1 VANEE
6 LPVVAEIPFVL
17 LVGGSSLLGLYLANV
32 FYDYGVPQYI
42 SRKVGHL
49 GGAVAFLLCPLLF
62 SSYEWPLILTTA
74 FTFLLLSARMSW
86 PTLFRGVGGSGRP
99 DALAEIHFPA
109 TGILLIGV
117 VWGTLDMPW
126 VAIVPLVFM
135 GAGDAVTGLI
145 RSAVYK
151 REVKGI
157 WGSVGML
164 ITCVLV
170 AVCFIEPVWVGLVGA
185 VVATLAEKFTVTRR
199 FIDDNLTIP
208 LASGAVMILLQILIA
223 EA

>member
-1 VANEE
+1 MIT
-6 LPVVAEIPFVL
+6 EIPFVL
-17 LVGGSSLLGLYLANV
+17 LVACASLLGLYLANV

-62 SSYEWPLILTTA
+62 SSYLWPLILTAA
-74 FTFLLLSARMSW
+74 FTVLLLYARLSR
-86 PTLFRGVGGSGRP
+86 PALFRGVGGSGRP

-109 TGILLIGV
+109 TGVVLIGI
-117 VWGTLDMPW
+117 VWGVLDMPW
-126 VAIVPLVFM
+126 IAIVPLVFM
-135 GAGDAVTGLI
+135 GAGDAVTGII

-151 REVKGI
+151 REVKGN

-164 ITCVLV
+164 VTCTLV

-185 VVATLAEKFTVTRR
+185 VVATLAEKFTVTSR

-208 LASGAVMILLQILIA
+208 LLSGLVMTLFAHIA
-223 EA
+223 

>member
-1 VANEE
+1 MI
-6 LPVVAEIPFVL
+6 AEIPFVL
-17 LVGGSSLLGLYLANV
+17 LVACASFLGLYLANV

-62 SSYEWPLILTTA
+62 SSYLWPLILTASFTA
-74 FTFLLLSARMSW
+74 LLIYARLTR
-86 PTLFRGVGGSGRP
+86 PALFRGVGGSGRP

-109 TGILLIGV
+109 TGVVLIGI
-117 VWGTLDMPW
+117 VWGVLDMPW
-126 VAIVPLVFM
+126 IAIVPLVFM
-135 GAGDAVTGLI
+135 GAGDAVTGII

-151 REVKGI
+151 KEVKGN

-164 ITCVLV
+164 VTCTLV
-170 AVCFIEPVWVGLVGA
+170 AVCFIEPVGVGLVGA
-185 VVATLAEKFTVTRR
+185 VVATLAEKFTVTSR

-208 LASGAVMILLQILIA
+208 LLSGLVMTLCVHIT
-223 EA
+223 

>member
-1 VANEE
+1 MI
-6 LPVVAEIPFVL
+6 AEMPFVF
-17 LVGGSSLLGLYLANV
+17 LVACASLLGLYLANV

-62 SSYEWPLILTTA
+62 SSYHWPLILTA
-74 FTFLLLSARMSW
+74 GFTGLLLYARLSR
-86 PTLFRGVGGSGRP
+86 PALFRGVGGSGRP

-109 TGILLIGV
+109 TGVVLIGI
-117 VWGTLDMPW
+117 VWGVLDMPW

-135 GAGDAVTGLI
+135 GAGDAVTGII

-151 REVKGI
+151 REVKGN

-164 ITCVLV
+164 VTCTLV

-185 VVATLAEKFTVTRR
+185 VVATLAEKFTVTSH

-208 LASGAVMILLQILIA
+208 LLSGLVMTLFAHIA
-223 EA
+223 

>member
-1 VANEE
+1 MIT
-6 LPVVAEIPFVL
+6 EIPFVL
-17 LVGGSSLLGLYLANV
+17 LVACASLLGLYLANV

-62 SSYEWPLILTTA
+62 SSYLWPLILTAA
-74 FTFLLLSARMSW
+74 FTVLLLYARLSR
-86 PTLFRGVGGSGRP
+86 PALFRGVGGSGRP

-109 TGILLIGV
+109 TGVVLIGI
-117 VWGTLDMPW
+117 VWGVLDMPW
-126 VAIVPLVFM
+126 IAIVPLVFM
-135 GAGDAVTGLI
+135 GAGDAVTGII

-151 REVKGI
+151 KEVKGN

-164 ITCVLV
+164 VTCTLV
-170 AVCFIEPVWVGLVGA
+170 AVCFIEPVGVGLVGA
-185 VVATLAEKFTVTRR
+185 VVATLAEKFTVTSR

-208 LASGAVMILLQILIA
+208 LLSGLVMTLFAHIA
-223 EA
+223 

>member
-1 VANEE
+1 MI
-6 LPVVAEIPFVL
+6 AEMPFVF
-17 LVGGSSLLGLYLANV
+17 LVACASLLGLYLANV

-62 SSYEWPLILTTA
+62 SSYHWPLILTA
-74 FTFLLLSARMSW
+74 GFTGLLLYARLSR
-86 PTLFRGVGGSGRP
+86 PALFRGVGGSGRP

-109 TGILLIGV
+109 TGVVLIGI
-117 VWGTLDMPW
+117 VWGVLDMPW

-135 GAGDAVTGLI
+135 GAGDAVTGII

-157 WGSVGML
+157 WGSVGMFV
-164 ITCVLV
+164 TCVLV

-185 VVATLAEKFTVTRR
+185 VVATLAEKFTVTSR

-208 LASGAVMILLQILIA
+208 LASGLVMALLLC
-223 EA
+223 E